1 MTLSPGIMGS
11 ASELCQGCSSAR
23 PSSFPATIRAVSK
36 LADLRIAKGM
46 TQAQLAKRIT
56 ASRRSVI
63 DWELR
68 RARPHQIYIE
78 RLTRLFK
85 VPLDELDLKP
95 GRELPIR

>member
-1 MTLSPGIMGS
+1 M
-11 ASELCQGCSSAR
+11 
-23 PSSFPATIRAVSK
+23 SK

-68 RARPHQIYIE
+68 RARPRQIYIQQ
-78 RLTRLFK
+78 LTRLFR
-85 VPLDELDLKP
+85 VSADELGLKGP
-95 GRELPIR
+95 PIG